1 MPKFTIE
8 RSHSLPIGEVRPR
21 LQALSDMLAAKFG
34 LTVEWK
40 SPTEADVRRTGASG
54 KITCE
59 PNKVSVL
66 VDLSFAFT
74 PIRGKVEERVRAEL
88 EKALA

>member
-8 RSHSLPIGEVRPR
+8 RSHTLPAGEVRPR
-21 LQALSDMLAAKFG
+21 LQALSDMLADKFG

-40 SPTEADVRRTGASG
+40 SETEALVKRTGASG
-54 KITCE
+54 KISCE
-59 PNKVSVL
+59 ANKVSVL
-66 VDLSFAFT
+66 VDLSFALT
-74 PIRGKVEERVRAEL
+74 PIRGKVEERVKLEL